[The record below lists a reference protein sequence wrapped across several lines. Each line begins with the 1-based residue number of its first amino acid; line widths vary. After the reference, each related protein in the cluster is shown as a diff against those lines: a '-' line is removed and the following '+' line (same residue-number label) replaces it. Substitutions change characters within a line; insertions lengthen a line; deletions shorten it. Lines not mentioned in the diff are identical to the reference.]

1 MVINRT
7 KNTIKGTFSG
17 LINKAITIFGSF
29 LVQTVVVK
37 VMGLQYAG
45 LNNLFTSILSVLSL
59 AELGIGAAIVFA
71 MYKPVADDDVN
82 KINALLH
89 YFKKFYF
96 CVSFVILLVGIFI
109 IPFIPSFIA
118 GDYPDTINLTTL
130 YLIYLLNAVISYLP
144 PAYYSS
150 IPSAHQRR
158 DIITNSISIVR
169 IIQYSSQVLF
179 LLLFKNYYVFAFIF
193 ALSSFLINAFVAI
206 VTIKKYPQFKPSGD
220 ITNEEKKD
228 IKSRILSL
236 FGHELGGKII
246 ISSDSIVVS
255 AILGV
260 TVLGVFS
267 NYHYI
272 FSSLASVLD
281 IIRASL
287 VAGIGNKLI
296 RDSIETNHTFF
307 NTTTFVWIGIVTWFA
322 ACMLCLY
329 QDFIT
334 LWVGGEMLLD
344 FPVVILI
351 VVYFYC
357 WQFRTMGL
365 TFKDASG
372 LWRSDWFKPYI
383 AVVINVAFNIGL
395 TILIKNVSGVL
406 IPTIFIMLFIYYP
419 IETIVIYKHIFKKK
433 PYSFFLKSFLLVCV
447 SAICIIASFLLC
459 SIIHIEIL
467 IVSLFVK
474 GLMSLIATAF
484 IYILLT
490 FWTKDFKRSVAMF
503 KNVFKMHRN
512 LS

>member
-1 MVINRT
+1 M
-7 KNTIKGTFSG
+7 
-17 LINKAITIFGSF
+17 
-29 LVQTVVVK
+29 
-37 VMGLQYAG
+37 
-45 LNNLFTSILSVLSL
+45 
-59 AELGIGAAIVFA
+59 
-71 MYKPVADDDVN
+71 
-82 KINALLH
+82 
-89 YFKKFYF
+89 
-96 CVSFVILLVGIFI
+96 
-109 IPFIPSFIA
+109 
-118 GDYPDTINLTTL
+118 
-130 YLIYLLNAVISYLP
+130 
-144 PAYYSS
+144 
-150 IPSAHQRR
+150 
-158 DIITNSISIVR
+158 
-169 IIQYSSQVLF
+169 
-179 LLLFKNYYVFAFIF
+179 
-193 ALSSFLINAFVAI
+193 AI

-307 NTTTFVWIGIVTWFA
+307 KTTTFVWIGIVTWFA